1 MELKRQ
7 LEVVQKRLKDV
18 YERDSHNEQGKIIY
32 WILQVQERKMLMHNY
47 IYIVKIEKTISG

>member
-18 YERDSHNEQGKIIY
+18 YERDSHYEQGKIIY

-47 IYIVKIEKTISG
+47 IHIVKI